1 MMNLV
6 YTRHAEARMQQRG
19 TRTGDEELV
28 LEFGTQID
36 DETWLLLD
44 RDVKQ
49 AMVDMK
55 RTMQRLSRLSC
66 RKVVLRGDRVITSYQ
81 SRPGDQKRTLRR
93 GRKHGMV

>member
-1 MMNLV
+1 MINLV
-6 YTRHAEARMQQRG
+6 YTRHAESRMRQRG

-36 DETWLLLD
+36 DETWFLRD

-49 AMVDMK
+49 ALVNMK

-66 RKVVLRGDRVITSYQ
+66 RKVVLRGDRIITSYR
-81 SRPGDQKRTLRR
+81 SRPGDQKRTLRW
-93 GRKHGMV
+93 GRTNGTV